1 MANEWTNWKEHGITK
16 DTPDSILFGAGTIH
30 QGLTFSGDK
39 WNFAESIIGATNGG
53 SKVSMKPEVQDIEVD
68 GKLIKAKGLMM
79 KVGETAT
86 MEINFAEISPEI
98 IKKGLIAQEGNSKA
112 TGYKV
117 IESKPD
123 IEAGDYFENF
133 GIMFVGEIISAAI
146 QIITIPW
153 MFIWE
158 NCKEYITAAWEFIK
172 NAVSTA
178 LESISNTI
186 SDIWNAIVGFIS
198 PILETLKNVFVTIW
212 QAIETEVANSINRM
226 VSIITTVWSAV
237 SGTISAILSVI
248 ASIFSTVW
256 NGITSVV
263 SSVLS
268 TIQSVVSSVLSAMRG
283 VVSSVLNAILSTVKS
298 IMNSIKSTMTSVWN
312 GIKSVVSSA
321 IN

>member
-30 QGLTFSGDK
+30 QGLTLSGDK

-98 IKKGLIAQEGNSKA
+98 IKKGLIAQEGNSTA

-133 GIMFVGEIISAAI
+133 AFVGRTVSKKPIIVIFDDALCTSGFELDAKNKSQSSPTVTVECVGDVNKDEALKVLPYHIYYPDPAAS
-146 QIITIPW
+146 QS
-153 MFIWE
+153 E
-158 NCKEYITAAWEFIK
+158 
-172 NAVSTA
+172 
-178 LESISNTI
+178 
-186 SDIWNAIVGFIS
+186 D
-198 PILETLKNVFVTIW
+198 
-212 QAIETEVANSINRM
+212 
-226 VSIITTVWSAV
+226 V
-237 SGTISAILSVI
+237 SGKA
-248 ASIFSTVW
+248 
-256 NGITSVV
+256 VV
-263 SSVLS
+263 D
-268 TIQSVVSSVLSAMRG
+268 G
-283 VVSSVLNAILSTVKS
+283 PEENEE
-298 IMNSIKSTMTSVWN
+298 
-312 GIKSVVSSA
+312 
-321 IN
+321 

>member
-16 DTPDSILFGAGTIH
+16 DTPDSILFVAGTIH

-98 IKKGLIAQEGNSKA
+98 IKKGLIAQEGNSTA

-133 GIMFVGEIISAAI
+133 AFVGRTVSKKPIIVDVIGNISKITKTNKDLTEKLGFQMLLNTDAQ
-146 QIITIPW
+146 QIYT
-153 MFIWE
+153 MYGGRV
-158 NCKEYITAAWEFIK
+158 K
-172 NAVSTA
+172 V
-178 LESISNTI
+178 
-186 SDIWNAIVGFIS
+186 
-198 PILETLKNVFVTIW
+198 
-212 QAIETEVANSINRM
+212 
-226 VSIITTVWSAV
+226 V
-237 SGTISAILSVI
+237 SGTKVI
-248 ASIFSTVW
+248 DAYRNIGYVRAFSGEELKALFGESFNATRLTVTTYNGDDVAQETHFYEPEIWKGEIFQYFYP
-256 NGITSVV
+256 TSVEGK
-263 SSVLS
+263 
-268 TIQSVVSSVLSAMRG
+268 MRINYKMEYVYG
-283 VVSSVLNAILSTVKS
+283 D
-298 IMNSIKSTMTSVWN
+298 NS
-312 GIKSVVSSA
+312 
-321 IN
+321 

>member
-1 MANEWTNWKEHGITK
+1 MEKEWTNWKEHGITK

-98 IKKGLIAQEGNSKA
+98 IKKGLIAQEGNSTA

-133 GIMFVGEIISAAI
+133 AFVGRTVSKKPIIVIFDDALCTSGFELDAKNKSQSSPTVTVECVGDVNKDEALKVLPYHIYYPDPAAS
-146 QIITIPW
+146 QS
-153 MFIWE
+153 E
-158 NCKEYITAAWEFIK
+158 
-172 NAVSTA
+172 
-178 LESISNTI
+178 
-186 SDIWNAIVGFIS
+186 D
-198 PILETLKNVFVTIW
+198 
-212 QAIETEVANSINRM
+212 
-226 VSIITTVWSAV
+226 V
-237 SGTISAILSVI
+237 SGKA
-248 ASIFSTVW
+248 
-256 NGITSVV
+256 VV
-263 SSVLS
+263 D
-268 TIQSVVSSVLSAMRG
+268 G
-283 VVSSVLNAILSTVKS
+283 PEENEE
-298 IMNSIKSTMTSVWN
+298 
-312 GIKSVVSSA
+312 
-321 IN
+321 